1 MSPYKGAKYILW
13 FSLNLKVIVSMF
25 ILLIGDIVNGFQ
37 FIGPF
42 NESDDVIEYVTKMK
56 IKDDWEVVQLTKP

>member
-1 MSPYKGAKYILW
+1 MSPYKGAKCILW